1 LVSPEAQP
9 SEQEIFNLIFVPGF
23 STAEKITEISGRG
36 VGMDVVR
43 RNIGKLRGKIDIKSS
58 PGAGS
63 TFSIHVPLTL
73 AIIDGLIFSIGS
85 ERFIVPTLCVRESFR
100 PAAGMVSN
108 VCNRGEIVN
117 VLGQHSPLVRL
128 YERFGLEPESTDPA
142 QGIIIVVGSGLQRC
156 GLLVDRLLG
165 KQEVV
170 IKGLGDTFKQS
181 RALAGAAILGDG
193 HVGLILDINGLLHPD
208 NTPAA
213 RN

>member
-1 LVSPEAQP
+1 V
-9 SEQEIFNLIFVPGF
+9 
-23 STAEKITEISGRG
+23 TEISGRG

-43 RNIGKLRGKIDIKSS
+43 RNITKLRGKIEIESK

-73 AIIDGLIFSIGS
+73 AIIDGLIFSIGR

-100 PAAGMVSN
+100 PEAGMISTVL
-108 VCNRGEIVN
+108 NRGELISVR
-117 VLGQHSPLVRL
+117 GQFSPLVRL
-128 YERFGLEPESTDPA
+128 YERFGLQPDSTDPA
-142 QGIIIVVGSGLQRC
+142 QGIIIVIESNHQRC

-165 KQEVV
+165 QQEVV
-170 IKGLGDTFKQS
+170 IKGLGDVFKQS

-193 HVGLILDINGLLHPD
+193 HVGLILDVNGLLHPD
-208 NTPAA
+208 HTPAA